1 MTTISSTS
9 TGTVNFSGLASNID
23 TDSIVDSLIEVES
36 APITTM
42 ENEQSYLESK
52 RTSYTKFNTLLN
64 NLYSAV
70 EALNDE
76 SDLNS
81 FEVTNNGTDYF
92 SIDTTSLAEAGNYSV
107 QVVSLAQQQKDVSSS
122 YVADT
127 STTTLSGSMQIGE
140 ATLEYH
146 SMTLSDLVT
155 QINNGSYGVTARMI
169 DDGTG
174 SGYRLMLTAD
184 SAGKEIEIIGTGS
197 IETDTATN
205 GHTIEGTKAHV
216 VVDGVDYYSASN
228 TMTNALK
235 GVTLTLQATST
246 ASSTVKIESDTEN
259 VISTQLQ
266 KIVDAYNAIDSY
278 LDTLSE
284 SDPTLANTMKSV
296 QRSLRN
302 FLNSG
307 SFLSLGIET
316 DSKTGKL
323 TFDSDTLSAAYE
335 NDPEAVIASLLG
347 DDDSKGVMDRL
358 DDYLTEQV
366 DSTTGFLATKEKTID
381 KQVATL
387 EDKIDAMTTSL
398 EKRRATL
405 EAQFAAMETLLS
417 PLNSQGDYLTSFFAN
432 YSSS

>member
-9 TGTVNFSGLASNID
+9 TGTVNFSGLASSID

-52 RTSYTKFNTLLN
+52 RTSYTKFNTLLKS
-64 NLYSAV
+64 LYSAV

-81 FEVTNNGTDYF
+81 FEVTNKGSDYF
-92 SIDTTSLAEAGNYSV
+92 SINTTSLAEAGNYSV
-107 QVVSLAQQQKDVSSS
+107 QVVSLAQQQKDVSTS

-127 STTTLSGSMQIGE
+127 GTTTLSGSLHIGD
-140 ATLEYH
+140 ATLDYDG
-146 SMTLSDLVT
+146 MTLSDLVT
-155 QINNGSYGVTARMI
+155 QINKGSYGVTARMI

-184 SAGKEIEIIGTGS
+184 SAGTEIEIVGTGS
-197 IETDTATN
+197 IEIDTATN
-205 GHTIEGTKAHV
+205 GHTVEGTKAHV
-216 VVDGVDYYSASN
+216 IVDGVDYYSTSN
-228 TMTNALK
+228 TMTNAIK
-235 GVTLTLQATST
+235 GATLTLQATNT
-246 ASSTVKIESDTEN
+246 ASSTVQIESDTEN

-266 KIVDAYNAIDSY
+266 KVVDAYNSINSY

-302 FLNSG
+302 YLTSG

-316 DSKTGKL
+316 DWKTGKL

-335 NDPEAVIASLLG
+335 KDPEAVIASLLG

-358 DDYLTEQV
+358 DDYLTAQV

-387 EDKIDAMTTSL
+387 EDKIDAMTTRL

-417 PLNSQGDYLTSFFAN
+417 TLNSQGDYLTSFFAS

>member
-1 MTTISSTS
+1 MTTISSTG
-9 TGTVNFSGLASNID
+9 TGTVNFSGLASSID

-36 APITTM
+36 APIATM

-52 RTSYTKFNTLLN
+52 RTSYTKFNTLLES
-64 NLYSAV
+64 LYSAV
-70 EALNDE
+70 EALNEE

-81 FEVTNNGTDYF
+81 FEVTNNGSDYF
-92 SIDTTSLAEAGNYSV
+92 SINTTSLAEASNYSV
-107 QVVSLAQQQKDVSSS
+107 QVVSLAQQQKDVSTS

-127 STTTLSGSMQIGE
+127 GTTSLSGSLQIGD
-140 ATLEYH
+140 ATLDYDG
-146 SMTLSDLVT
+146 MTLSDLVT
-155 QINNGSYGVTARMI
+155 QINEGSYGVTARMI
-169 DDGTG
+169 EDGTG

-184 SAGKEIEIIGTGS
+184 SAGEEIEIVGTGS
-197 IETDTATN
+197 IEIDTATD

-216 VVDGVDYYSASN
+216 IVDGVDYYSTSN

-235 GVTLTLQATST
+235 GATLTLQATST
-246 ASSTVKIESDTEN
+246 ASSTIKIESDTEN

-266 KIVDAYNAIDSY
+266 KIVDAYNAINSY
-278 LDTLSE
+278 LDTLTE
-284 SDPTLANTMKSV
+284 SDPTRANTMKSV

-302 FLNSG
+302 YLTSG
-307 SFLSLGIET
+307 TFLSLGIQT
-316 DSKTGKL
+316 DWKTGKL
-323 TFDSDTLSAAYE
+323 TFDSDILSAAYE

-387 EDKIDAMTTSL
+387 EDKIDAMTTRL

-417 PLNSQGDYLTSFFAN
+417 TLNSQSDFLTSFFAS

>member
-52 RTSYTKFNTLLN
+52 RTSYTKFNTLLKS
-64 NLYSAV
+64 LYSAV

-81 FEVTNNGTDYF
+81 FEVTSNGSDYF
-92 SIDTTSLAEAGNYSV
+92 SISTTSLAEAGNYSV
-107 QVVSLAQQQKDVSSS
+107 QVVSLAQQQKDVSTS

-127 STTTLSGSMQIGE
+127 GTTTLSGSLQIGD
-140 ATLEYH
+140 ATLDYDG
-146 SMTLSDLVT
+146 MTLSDLVT
-155 QINNGSYGVTARMI
+155 QINKGSYGVTARMI

-184 SAGKEIEIIGTGS
+184 SAGKEIEIVGTGS
-197 IETDTATN
+197 IEIDTATN
-205 GHTIEGTKAHV
+205 GHTVEGTKAHV
-216 VVDGVDYYSASN
+216 IVDGVDYYSTSN

-235 GVTLTLQATST
+235 GATLTLQATST
-246 ASSTVKIESDTEN
+246 ASSTIKIESDTEN
-259 VISTQLQ
+259 VIATQLQ
-266 KIVDAYNAIDSY
+266 KMVDAYNAIDSY
-278 LDTLSE
+278 LDTLTE

-302 FLNSG
+302 YLTNG
-307 SFLSLGIET
+307 SFLSLGIQT
-316 DSKTGKL
+316 DWKTGKL
-323 TFDSDTLSAAYE
+323 TFDSDILSAAYE

-358 DDYLTEQV
+358 DDYLTAQV

-387 EDKIDAMTTSL
+387 EDKIDAMTTRL

-417 PLNSQGDYLTSFFAN
+417 TLNSQSDFLTSFFAS